1 MNRQIILKSNER
13 KEYLK
18 NKKKKKILVLFT
30 QIFILIAFLAIWEI
44 LANKGIIDSFMMSQP
59 SRIWNTLINLGS
71 QDLIKH
77 IWVTVYE
84 TIVGFSIGTIL
95 GIGIAILLWWSNFLS
110 QVLDP
115 YLVVLNSLPKVALG
129 PVIIIWVGA
138 GTPAIIVM
146 AVAISLVVTIL
157 ENLNGFLR
165 TDKEIIKMAK
175 TFNASKFQIL
185 TKIVIPANI
194 STFINSLKVNIGLS
208 LVGVISGEFL
218 VSKAGLG
225 YLIVYGGQVF
235 KLDLVMASVIILGIV
250 AGLMYLAVLLLEKI
264 IMKTKKFK

>member
-1 MNRQIILKSNER
+1 MNRQIVLKSKER

-18 NKKKKKILVLFT
+18 NKKKKRILVLFT

-71 QDLIKH
+71 EDLMKH

-115 YLVVLNSLPKVALG
+115 YLVVLNSLPKVALRTSNNNMG
-129 PVIIIWVGA
+129 RSRN
-138 GTPAIIVM
+138 T
-146 AVAISLVVTIL
+146 S
-157 ENLNGFLR
+157 NYSNGSSNF
-165 TDKEIIKMAK
+165 TSCNN
-175 TFNASKFQIL
+175 T
-185 TKIVIPANI
+185 
-194 STFINSLKVNIGLS
+194 
-208 LVGVISGEFL
+208 
-218 VSKAGLG
+218 
-225 YLIVYGGQVF
+225 
-235 KLDLVMASVIILGIV
+235 
-250 AGLMYLAVLLLEKI
+250 
-264 IMKTKKFK
+264 

>member
-44 LANKGIIDSFMMSQP
+44 LANKGIVDSFMMSQP

-95 GIGIAILLWWSNFLS
+95 GIGIAILLWWSDFLS
-110 QVLDP
+110 KVLDP
-115 YLVVLNSLPKVALG
+115 YLVVLNSLPKVALRASYNNMG
-129 PVIIIWVGA
+129 RSRNTSNNSNGSSNF
-138 GTPAIIVM
+138 
-146 AVAISLVVTIL
+146 ISRNNT
-157 ENLNGFLR
+157 
-165 TDKEIIKMAK
+165 
-175 TFNASKFQIL
+175 
-185 TKIVIPANI
+185 
-194 STFINSLKVNIGLS
+194 
-208 LVGVISGEFL
+208 
-218 VSKAGLG
+218 
-225 YLIVYGGQVF
+225 
-235 KLDLVMASVIILGIV
+235 
-250 AGLMYLAVLLLEKI
+250 
-264 IMKTKKFK
+264 

>member
-71 QDLIKH
+71 QDLMKH

-115 YLVVLNSLPKVALG
+115 YLVVLNSLPKVALRTSNNNMG
-129 PVIIIWVGA
+129 RSRN
-138 GTPAIIVM
+138 T
-146 AVAISLVVTIL
+146 S
-157 ENLNGFLR
+157 NYSNGSSNF
-165 TDKEIIKMAK
+165 TSCNN
-175 TFNASKFQIL
+175 T
-185 TKIVIPANI
+185 
-194 STFINSLKVNIGLS
+194 
-208 LVGVISGEFL
+208 
-218 VSKAGLG
+218 
-225 YLIVYGGQVF
+225 
-235 KLDLVMASVIILGIV
+235 
-250 AGLMYLAVLLLEKI
+250 
-264 IMKTKKFK
+264 